1 MNSERLGEIV
11 RQFKNKKIMVLG
23 DFVADDYIL
32 GRTSRISREA
42 PVLILE
48 YASRQIV
55 LGGAGNATSNLAA
68 LGATVL
74 PVGIVGDDDSGREI
88 IRQLNRSGIDTALL
102 VVDPGRATSTKTR
115 IMAGGRHQHTAQ
127 QQVVRIDRSPSGPI
141 SEEHQR
147 KFLKALDESIDQV
160 DGLIVSD
167 YDYGVLSP
175 RVIEK
180 VNQIAKRG
188 ERIITV
194 DSRFRILSFHGVTA
208 VTPNEPEVEEA
219 LGIHFVDEEAAVR
232 EAAERILER
241 VNSKAV
247 LITRGSRGIA
257 LLEAGHKAEFIPVF
271 GTDEIADVTGAGDT
285 VIAVFTLAL
294 TGGASFS
301 EAANLANIGGGIVV
315 MKSGTAIVSPEEMEA
330 ALQRLS

>member
-1 MNSERLGEIV
+1 MNSQRLGQIV
-11 RQFKNKKIMVLG
+11 RQFESKRVMVLG

-55 LGGAGNATSNLAA
+55 LGGAGNATNNLAA

-88 IRQLNRSGIDTALL
+88 IRHLNQSGIDTSLL
-102 VVDPGRATSTKTR
+102 LVDPGRATSTKTR

-127 QQVVRIDRSPSGPI
+127 QQVVRIDRSQSGPV

-147 KFLKALDESIDQV
+147 KFLNALDERLDQV
-160 DGLIVSD
+160 DALIVSD

-188 ERIITV
+188 GRIITV
-194 DSRFRILSFHGVTA
+194 DSRFRMLSFHGVTA

-219 LGIHFVDEEAAVR
+219 LGVHFVDEEQAVR

-301 EAANLANIGGGIVV
+301 EAANLANIAGGIVV
-315 MKSGTAIVSPEEMEA
+315 MKSGTATVAPDEMET
-330 ALQRLS
+330 ALQKLS

>member
-1 MNSERLGEIV
+1 MSSQRLKEIV
-11 RQFKNKKIMVLG
+11 RQFRNKRIMVLG

-55 LGGAGNATSNLAA
+55 LGGAGNATNNLAA

-88 IRQLNRSGIDTALL
+88 IRHLNESGIDTALL
-102 VVDPGRATSTKTR
+102 FVDPGRATSTKTR

-127 QQVVRIDRSPSGPI
+127 QQVVRIDRVPSGPI

-147 KFLKALDESIDQV
+147 KFLKALDERINQV
-160 DGLIVSD
+160 DALIVSD

-219 LGIHFVDEEAAVR
+219 LGIHFEDEEEAVR
-232 EAAERILER
+232 EAAERIRER

-247 LITRGSRGIA
+247 LITRGSKGIA

-301 EAANLANIGGGIVV
+301 EAGHLANIGGGIVV
-315 MKSGTAIVSPEEMEA
+315 MKSGTATVVLEEMEA
-330 ALQRLS
+330 ALQKLS